1 MDVEKL
7 NQLKNDTGVTL
18 VEFYA
23 TWCPHCRKMMPVMED
38 VKEQVVSHVNVYQ
51 FDIDKN
57 GELADEL
64 GVQSIPTFIIYD
76 NGKEL
81 WRHTG
86 ETTEAVLLAHLDEA
100 TR

>member
-38 VKEQVVSHVNVYQ
+38 VKEQVASHVNVYQ

-76 NGKEL
+76 NGNEL

-86 ETTEAVLLAHLDEA
+86 ETTEAVLLGRLDEA

>member
-76 NGKEL
+76 NGNEL

-86 ETTEAVLLAHLDEA
+86 ETTEAVLLALLDEA

>member
-38 VKEQVVSHVNVYQ
+38 VKEQVASHVNVYQ

-76 NGKEL
+76 NGNEL

-86 ETTEAVLLAHLDEA
+86 ETTEAVLLARLDEA